1 MFWLVTLL
9 AVYVAYLLLKYH
21 QQRQKLLAIRAKFGG
36 PESSYFLGTF
46 YLFKDKSIPDIFD
59 LVVGLHKR
67 YGQDV
72 AIIGAFNDLV
82 LDLSSSKNVEK
93 ILLAKTTKKSFVY
106 DYLEPWLGTGLLIS
120 FGEKWFQRRKIIT
133 PAFHFKIL
141 DQFIDVFNEE
151 ADVLISKLQ
160 KHVGK
165 GEFDIYDYVTLYALD
180 SICATSMGVQIN
192 AQENP
197 NNEYARGVKQM
208 SEFIF
213 RRVFSVLRQFPALFF
228 LYPFAREQGRVIK
241 KLHDFTNSVIN
252 TRRSQLQA
260 EQAVGKVEFNADEDE
275 LYSKRRDTF
284 LDQLLKVT
292 IDGKPLSTAD
302 IREEVDTFMFE
313 GHDTTTSGISFTIL
327 QLAKHQEIQQKLYEE
342 IDGMLGAEAK
352 STVLTSAL
360 LQDMKYLDL
369 VVKESLRLVPPVPFI
384 GRKLLEDMEMNG
396 TTIPAGT
403 TISLNIF
410 NVHRNPKVFPEPEK
424 FIPERFSDANEIKRG
439 PYDYIPFS
447 AGFRNCI
454 GQKYA
459 LLEMKVTLV
468 KLLAS
473 YRILPGE
480 SIDQVRYK
488 TDLVLRPTG
497 GIPVKLVKR
506 HPFTH
511 RHTPTRVQVLTQAKH
526 LDTQTAAHS
535 SH

>member
-1 MFWLVTLL
+1 MMLLV
-9 AVYVAYLLLKYH
+9 AIVVVYLSYVLFKYH
-21 QQRQKLLAIRAKFGG
+21 QKRQQLLEIAKYFKGPRAD
-36 PESSYFLGTF
+36 YFLGCF
-46 YLFKDKSIPDIFD
+46 YLFRNKSVAEIFD
-59 LVVGLHKR
+59 LLNDLHRK
-67 YGQDV
+67 YGHDV
-72 AIIGAFNDLV
+72 TMIGAFNDLV
-82 LDLSSSKNVEK
+82 LDISSTQNVEK
-93 ILLAKTTKKSFVY
+93 VLLAKTTKKSFPY
-106 DYLEPWLGTGLLIS
+106 EFLEPWLGTGLLLS
-120 FGEKWFQRRKIIT
+120 FGEKWFQRRRIIT

-141 DQFIDVFNEE
+141 DQFMDVFNHE
-151 ADVLISKLQ
+151 ADVLVSKLEKRVNQ
-160 KHVGK
+160 
-165 GEFDIYDYVTLYALD
+165 GEFDIYDYITLYALD

-192 AQENP
+192 AQEDP

-352 STVLTSAL
+352 TTVLTSTL

-506 HPFTH
+506 
-511 RHTPTRVQVLTQAKH
+511 R
-526 LDTQTAAHS
+526 
-535 SH
+535 

>member
-9 AVYVAYLLLKYH
+9 LGYIAYQLYKYH
-21 QQRQKLLAIRAKFGG
+21 QHRLQLLAIRDKFGG
-36 PESSYFLGTF
+36 PNSGYFLGTF
-46 YLFKDKSIPDIFD
+46 YMFKNKSIPDIFD
-59 LVVGLHKR
+59 IVVGLHKR
-67 YGQDV
+67 YGPDV

-82 LDLSSSKNVEK
+82 LDLSSAKNVEK
-93 ILLAKTTKKSFVY
+93 VLLAKSTKKSFVY

-141 DQFIDVFNEE
+141 DQFMDVFNEE
-151 ADVLISKLQ
+151 ADILVSKLE

-192 AQENP
+192 AQEDP
-197 NNEYARGVKQM
+197 NNEYAQGVKQM

-213 RRVFSVLRQFPALFF
+213 RRVFSVFRQFPSLFF
-228 LYPFAREQGRVIK
+228 LYPFAREQGQVIK
-241 KLHDFTNSVIN
+241 KLHNFTNSVIEK
-252 TRRSQLQA
+252 RRQQLQA
-260 EQAVGKVEFNADEDE
+260 EQAVGQVEFNADEED

-284 LDQLLKVT
+284 LDQLLKVKV
-292 IDGKPLSTAD
+292 DGKPLSTAD

-327 QLAKHQEIQQKLYEE
+327 NLAKHQDIQQKVFEE
-342 IDGMLGAEAK
+342 IDGMLGANAK
-352 STVLTSAL
+352 STELTSSL
-360 LQDMKYLDL
+360 LQDMKYLDM
-369 VVKESLRLVPPVPFI
+369 VIKESLRLVPPVPFI

-403 TISLNIF
+403 TFSLNIF
-410 NVHRNPKVFPEPEK
+410 AIHRNPKVFPEPEK
-424 FIPERFSDANEIKRG
+424 FIPERFSDDNDVKRG

-459 LLEMKVTLV
+459 LLEMKVTIV

-480 SIDQVRYK
+480 TTDQVRYK
-488 TDLVLRPTG
+488 ADLVLRPTC

-506 HPFTH
+506 
-511 RHTPTRVQVLTQAKH
+511 V
-526 LDTQTAAHS
+526 
-535 SH
+535 